1 MTAPG
6 SSAGARFATPRDPHA
21 RTAGPRVAVIAEALG
36 TPLMPW
42 QRYVADVALERH
54 PDDPRRW
61 RYPVVV
67 VTVPR
72 QSGKTT
78 LLRAV
83 AVERAM
89 SAPHVSVFA
98 TAQTGKDAHERW
110 KDMVARV
117 EQSPLGPHVDLYKAA
132 ATPTMTLPNRSRV
145 RAFAPTPKSL
155 HGYTPHL
162 VMIDEAWAFDAGQGE
177 DLEAAI
183 RPAQITLPDRQLWIV
198 STKGTVD
205 SAFLNRWLEVGR
217 AATGDRGAGV
227 AFFEWAAADGADPY
241 DPATWDFH
249 PALGHTITLEDLAAE
264 AEGTTRGNWERSY
277 LNRETAA
284 VETIIDLDRWDG
296 LRVEQTPPP
305 PGGYA
310 LAYDVA
316 QDMSGATV
324 WSSWRD
330 GDGRLQVRFVYR
342 TPDVRTLVPWLVAA
356 RDDLGYRRP
365 LHADDGGPA
374 RQVTDE
380 LRREGVEVETLGA
393 RDYGT
398 ACSSFM
404 RHVREGTLGHDGDD
418 AIRDAIAHAVTK
430 FLADQPAFDRRKSSG
445 PIHDL
450 VAAAIAARAIDHG
463 ALPTPRPEV
472 FV

>member
-1 MTAPG
+1 MSAVAAPG
-6 SSAGARFATPRDPHA
+6 ARYATTRDPGA
-21 RTAGPRVAVIAEALG
+21 RTAGGRVAVIADALG

-110 KDMVARV
+110 KDMVQRV
-117 EQSPLGPHVDLYKAA
+117 ETSPLGPHVSLFKAA
-132 ATPTMTLPNRSRV
+132 ASPTMTLPNGSRV

-162 VMIDEAWAFDAGQGE
+162 VMIDEAWAFDAAQGE

-198 STKGTVD
+198 STKGTD
-205 SAFLNRWLEVGR
+205 ESAFLNRWIDVGR
-217 AATGDRGAGV
+217 AATADPGAGV
-227 AFFEWAAADGADPY
+227 AYFEWAAAEGADPY
-241 DPATWDFH
+241 DPDTWTFH
-249 PALGHTITLEDLAAE
+249 PALGHTINLDDLAAE
-264 AEGTTRGNWERSY
+264 AEGTSRGNWERSY
-277 LNRETAA
+277 LNRETTN
-284 VETIIDLDRWDG
+284 VETIIDLEQWDRLHAAD
-296 LRVEQTPPP
+296 QTPPA
-305 PGGYA
+305 PGTFA

-316 QDMSGATV
+316 HDMQGASV
-324 WSSWRD
+324 WAAWRD
-330 GDGRLQVRFVYR
+330 DVDELHVRRVASG
-342 TPDVRTLVPWLVAA
+342 PGPQWLVSWLVEHVEAL
-356 RDDLGYRRP
+356 DYRS
-365 LHADDGGPA
+365 LAADDGGPA

-380 LRREGVEVETLGA
+380 LRRQGIEVETLGA

-404 RHVREGTLGHDGDD
+404 RLVRDGRVRHDGDAD
-418 AIRDAIAHAVTK
+418 ARAAIQHAVTK
-430 FLADQPAFDRRKSSG
+430 YLADQTAFDRRRSSG
-445 PIHDL
+445 PINDL
-450 VAAAIAARAIDHG
+450 IAPAIAVRAVDHG
-463 ALPTPRPEV
+463 AAPMPRPEV